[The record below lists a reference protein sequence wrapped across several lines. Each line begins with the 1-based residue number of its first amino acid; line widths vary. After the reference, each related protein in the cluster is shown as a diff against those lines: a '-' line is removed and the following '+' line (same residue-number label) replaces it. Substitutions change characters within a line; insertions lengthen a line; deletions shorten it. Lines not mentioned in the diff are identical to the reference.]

1 VRASFERLAW
11 FGTPVVITLI
21 LHALLFAA
29 LAVKFSEPKTAVARV
44 AKPVAIQAA
53 LVSADDLKRNKQAA
67 KKPEAKPKPKPKPK
81 PEPKPK
87 PTPKPTPKVEQ
98 KSLPKAELQE
108 TPAPKVALE
117 PDPKVQEAALAQQAL
132 KDLDAALATDRPAQE
147 GVQGS
152 PSDTAAAIIQRAV
165 INRWTR
171 PPSARNGMR
180 AALEIALVPTG
191 DVVGVTVLESSGNV
205 AFDRSAINA
214 VEKAARF
221 PEVQQLDRA
230 IFERDFRRFQ
240 LIFRPEDLRY

>member
-1 VRASFERLAW
+1 MRASFERLAW

-67 KKPEAKPKPKPKPK
+67 KKPEAKPKPK

>member
-1 VRASFERLAW
+1 MRASFERLAW

-67 KKPEAKPKPKPKPK
+67 KKPEAKPKPKPK

>member
-1 VRASFERLAW
+1 MRASFERLAW

-67 KKPEAKPKPKPKPK
+67 KKPEAKRKPKPK

-87 PTPKPTPKVEQ
+87 PKPKPTPKVEQ

-117 PDPKVQEAALAQQAL
+117 PDSKVQEAALAQQAL

>member
-1 VRASFERLAW
+1 MRASFERLAW

-67 KKPEAKPKPKPKPK
+67 KKPEAKRKPKPK
-81 PEPKPK
+81 PERKPKPK
-87 PTPKPTPKVEQ
+87 PKPTPKVEQ

-108 TPAPKVALE
+108 TLAPKVALE

>member
-1 VRASFERLAW
+1 MRASFERLAW

-67 KKPEAKPKPKPKPK
+67 KKPEAKRKPK

-87 PTPKPTPKVEQ
+87 PKPKPTPKVEQ

>member
-1 VRASFERLAW
+1 MRASFERLAW

-108 TPAPKVALE
+108 TPEPKVALE
-117 PDPKVQEAALAQQAL
+117 PDPKAQEAALAQQAL

>member
-1 VRASFERLAW
+1 MRASFERLAW

-67 KKPEAKPKPKPKPK
+67 KKPEAKRKPKPK

-87 PTPKPTPKVEQ
+87 PKPKPTPKVEQ